1 MRTVRVQGKVRVRVK
16 FGGRCRGGEIS
27 HIYLH
32 TCTHTHARGQGLF
45 QVSKRHRR
53 CARLAFS
60 GAGGLRRLEVLVGR
74 ILTLTPT
81 LNPKPEPGGGLQMSP
96 MVVLVSGMITVNA
109 NLNRR
114 GQTFATAVSVLVS
127 VPG

>member
-1 MRTVRVQGKVRVRVK
+1 M
-16 FGGRCRGGEIS
+16 
-27 HIYLH
+27 
-32 TCTHTHARGQGLF
+32 F

-81 LNPKPEPGGGLQMSP
+81 LNPKPEPGGLQMSP
-96 MVVLVSGMITVNA
+96 MVVLVSGMITVNP
-109 NLNRR
+109 NLNRG
-114 GQTFATAVSVLVS
+114 GQTFAMVVSVLVS